1 MRYPSLL
8 SHSLRHLGAA
18 AALSGTLLLL
28 QPGAA
33 FADSPLTPDSPDVAA
48 TVDALVEQIPSEAD
62 RSPAKVEGRS
72 PVQAAAEITKNFA
85 EASPQLESMGELGV
99 SIENLAAEA
108 ERQKTKEIELAYIE
122 AAMQEEA
129 EDLALIAEEER
140 RAAEAAAQRQA
151 LVDTALAQVG
161 TPYVSGGAAPGG
173 FDCSGLVKY
182 CVAQIYGYEMPRT
195 AAAQAGE
202 GESVSFDELQLG
214 DLLFWGSGSGIYHV
228 AIYVGDGQYVHAPRP
243 GQSVKVQTLESY
255 TPTFSKRLSL

>member
-1 MRYPSLL
+1 
-8 SHSLRHLGAA
+8 
-18 AALSGTLLLL
+18 
-28 QPGAA
+28 
-33 FADSPLTPDSPDVAA
+33 
-48 TVDALVEQIPSEAD
+48 
-62 RSPAKVEGRS
+62 
-72 PVQAAAEITKNFA
+72 
-85 EASPQLESMGELGV
+85 
-99 SIENLAAEA
+99 
-108 ERQKTKEIELAYIE
+108 
-122 AAMQEEA
+122 MQEEA
-129 EDLALIAEEER
+129 EERARIAEEER